1 VCVCVCV
8 CVCVFSVVLRAL
20 RPQSGKQT
28 TLGSRRLLTFV
39 YIIIDNQFEEVEV
52 GLCCCCG
59 REG

>member
-1 VCVCVCV
+1 V
-8 CVCVFSVVLRAL
+8 CVCVFSVVLRGL
-20 RPQSGKQT
+20 SPQTGKQT